1 MNHFA
6 AIRTF
11 VSAAELKSFSAAAK
25 ALNIE
30 TSTVSRHVA
39 DLEADLRIALF
50 NRSTRGLTLTEAG
63 RLFYTHAALLL
74 VQWEEARSQT
84 SALNERPAGLLRLS
98 VPSAFGR
105 MHVMPHVEEFLRL
118 HPEIS
123 LDITFNDDLQDLIE
137 ARIDVSI
144 RIGTLPDSSLQ
155 ARRLAPQRR
164 LAWASPTWIA
174 ENPAAALGGDRA
186 DLHILMFSRL
196 HGDGW
201 YARKSGSQDPWAR
214 MPVNYR
220 FSANDSEALLYACR
234 SGAGIGILP
243 DWLVWQDVKE
253 GRLRRVLSE
262 WEFSMHRAETAVWIV
277 YPRKKIVS
285 SKVRAF
291 IDYLV
296 AQTGSPPRWTLQD
309 GQ

>member
-11 VSAAELKSFSAAAK
+11 VSAAELKSFSAASK

-63 RLFYTHAALLL
+63 RLFYSHAAQLLL
-74 VQWEEARSQT
+74 QWEEARSLT

-105 MHVMPHVEEFLRL
+105 MHVMPLVDEFLRL

-123 LDITFNDDLQDLIE
+123 LDITFNDDMQDLIE
-137 ARIDVSI
+137 SRIDLSI
-144 RIGTLPDSSLQ
+144 RIGTLPDSTMH

-164 LAWASPTWIA
+164 FAWASPAWIA
-174 ENPAAALGGDRA
+174 AHPEP
-186 DLHILMFSRL
+186 DLVNGKQDLQILMFSRL

-201 YARKSGSQDPWAR
+201 YARRTDSDEGWSR
-214 MPVNYR
+214 VPVNYR

-234 SGAGIGILP
+234 SGGGIAILP
-243 DWLVWQDVKE
+243 DWLVWQDAQA
-253 GRLRRVLSE
+253 GRLQRVLPA
-262 WEFSMHRAETAVWIV
+262 WEFSMYRAETAVWIV

-285 SKVRAF
+285 SKVRSF
-291 IDYLV
+291 IDFIV
-296 AQTGSPPRWTLQD
+296 EKTGSPAWWQNPQN
-309 GQ
+309 

>member
-11 VSAAELKSFSAAAK
+11 VSAAELNSFSAAAK

-63 RLFYTHAALLL
+63 RLFYTHAAQLLL
-74 VQWEEARSQT
+74 QWEEARSLT

-105 MHVMPHVEEFLRL
+105 LHVMPLVDEFLRL

-123 LDITFNDDLQDLIE
+123 LDISFNDDMQDLIE
-137 ARIDVSI
+137 SRIDLSI
-144 RIGTLPDSSLQ
+144 RIGTLPDSTLQ
-155 ARRLAPQRR
+155 ARRLASQQRF
-164 LAWASPTWIA
+164 AWASPEWIA
-174 ENPAAALGGDRA
+174 ANPEPDLGDRQ
-186 DLHILMFSRL
+186 DLQILMFSRL

-201 YARKSGSQDPWAR
+201 YARRTRSGEPWSR
-214 MPVNYR
+214 VPVNYR

-234 SGAGIGILP
+234 SGAGIAILP
-243 DWLVWQDVKE
+243 DWLVWRDARE
-253 GRLRRVLSE
+253 GRLQRVLPE
-262 WEFSMHRAETAVWIV
+262 WEFSMYRADTAVWIV

-285 SKVRAF
+285 SKVRSF
-291 IDYLV
+291 IDFIV
-296 AQTGSPPRWTLQD
+296 EKTGSPARWQRR
-309 GQ
+309 

>member
-11 VSAAELKSFSAAAK
+11 VSAAELKSFSAASK

-63 RLFYTHAALLL
+63 RLFYTHAAQLLL
-74 VQWEEARSQT
+74 QWEEARSLT
-84 SALNERPAGLLRLS
+84 SALNARPAGLLRLS
-98 VPSAFGR
+98 VPSSFGR
-105 MHVMPHVEEFLRL
+105 LHVMPLVDEFLRL

-123 LDITFNDDLQDLIE
+123 LDITFNDDMQDLIE
-137 ARIDVSI
+137 SRIDLSI
-144 RIGTLPDSSLQ
+144 RIGTLPDSTMH

-164 LAWASPTWIA
+164 FAWASPAWIA
-174 ENPAAALGGDRA
+174 AHPEP
-186 DLHILMFSRL
+186 DLVNGKQDLQILMFSRL

-201 YARKSGSQDPWAR
+201 YARRTDSDEGWSR
-214 MPVNYR
+214 VPVNYR

-234 SGAGIGILP
+234 SGGGIAILP
-243 DWLVWQDVKE
+243 DWLVWQDAQA
-253 GRLRRVLSE
+253 GRLQRVLPA
-262 WEFSMHRAETAVWIV
+262 WEFSMYRAETAVWIV

-285 SKVRAF
+285 SKVRSF
-291 IDYLV
+291 IDFIV
-296 AQTGSPPRWTLQD
+296 EKTGSPAWWQNPQN
-309 GQ
+309 

>member
-11 VSAAELKSFSAAAK
+11 VSAAELKSFSAASK

-63 RLFYTHAALLL
+63 RLFYSHAAQLLL
-74 VQWEEARSQT
+74 QWEEARSLT
-84 SALNERPAGLLRLS
+84 SALNARPAGLLRLS

-105 MHVMPHVEEFLRL
+105 LHVMPLVDEFLRL

-123 LDITFNDDLQDLIE
+123 LDITFNDDMQDLIE
-137 ARIDVSI
+137 SRIDLSI
-144 RIGTLPDSSLQ
+144 RIGTLPDSTMH

-164 LAWASPTWIA
+164 FAWASPAWIA
-174 ENPAAALGGDRA
+174 THPEP
-186 DLHILMFSRL
+186 DLVNGKQDLQILMFSRL

-201 YARKSGSQDPWAR
+201 YARRTDSDEGWSR
-214 MPVNYR
+214 VPVNYR

-234 SGAGIGILP
+234 SGGGIAILP
-243 DWLVWQDVKE
+243 DWLVWQDARA
-253 GRLRRVLSE
+253 GRLQRVLPA
-262 WEFSMHRAETAVWIV
+262 WEFSMYRAETAVWIV

-285 SKVRAF
+285 SKVRSF
-291 IDYLV
+291 IDFIV
-296 AQTGSPPRWTLQD
+296 EKTGSPAWWQNPQN
-309 GQ
+309 